1 VTAPPMIRLRTLGAI
16 DLTDPDGREFRVVL
30 QQPKRLALLAY
41 LAVSTPRRF
50 HRRDSL
56 LALFWPDLD
65 AEHARAALRR
75 ALYFLRQQVGDGVV
89 GSRGDEELRVGED
102 SIWCDASAFEA
113 SLDAGDLAGALALYQ
128 GHLLEGLY
136 VAGAPGVEDWLDGA
150 RTRLK
155 DRAAEA
161 AWRLAEASG
170 TPPHA
175 AAQWARRAVGLSPG
189 DEQGICRLLELLSR
203 QGDRTGALRAYE
215 EFVRRLAAEY
225 ELEPSADL
233 RKIMEGIRLRTDVP
247 RHLPVEVHPP
257 PAGRQETIAG
267 LVAVMPFAV
276 HGSAAYAYLAEGAMA
291 LVSTALNG
299 AGDLQTVD
307 PLAVMAALAQLSSPD
322 ESSNGQLARGF
333 GAELLVEGSITEGG
347 GRLRATALLR
357 CASDGHVLSR
367 ADAER
372 TGEAELFDL
381 VDDIVRQLLAARATG
396 PEAHLAHSASLTTS
410 SIRALKAY
418 LAAEREFHLGRH
430 FEAIAGF
437 EQAVA
442 ADPSFALA
450 HYRLAGALAA
460 AAMIGPAR
468 EASARALEYRN
479 RLTERDRLLLD
490 AQHAW
495 LNGDAALAERRYD
508 AAAGGNPDD
517 LEAWF
522 LLGDLLFHSNPYRG
536 RSMVEAREPLERAL
550 RLDPRHVSTLVKL
563 ARIAAL
569 EGDAGL
575 LDTLVTRVLELSPSS
590 DQALA
595 MRALRAFTLRLED
608 DQRQVIEQART
619 ARALSMAVAF
629 TDVALYSGDLPSAA
643 RFGFELT
650 RMARSEGLRGLAHLT
665 LAHLELARGRI
676 SAASAE
682 LDLSALLT
690 PVWTLE
696 VRGLFAALPFLP
708 TGAIDIAAIRA
719 QLEASDSSAALPD
732 PTFPLM
738 LHDPIHGH
746 LRSYLLGQIDARLG
760 NLALVHSASEA
771 MAEMPVPEG
780 AEALVQRL
788 ARSLEAAGRVLQG
801 RAADALRTVEAAR
814 SDVWYQWALASPFY
828 AGGLDR
834 FLRATWLEGLGRDDE
849 ALGWFGSIAERS
861 AWELPFAA
869 PAAFRMGEICDRSGD
884 AAGAARHYGRVVE
897 LWKDC
902 DEMLRPIVEKARKR
916 TAVPAMAG

>member
-1 VTAPPMIRLRTLGAI
+1 VTHSGVIRLRTLGAI

-89 GSRGDEELRVGED
+89 GSRGDEELRVGEE

-113 SLDAGDLAGALALYQ
+113 ALDAGDLAGALALYQ

-136 VAGAPGVEDWLDGA
+136 VAGAPEVQDWLDGA
-150 RTRLK
+150 RTRLR
-155 DRAAEA
+155 DRAADA
-161 AWRLAEASG
+161 AWRLAEANG
-170 TPPHA
+170 TPPQA
-175 AAQWARRAVGLSPG
+175 AAQWARRAVDLSPG
-189 DEQGICRLLELLSR
+189 DEQGICRLIELLSR

-233 RKIMEGIRLRTDVP
+233 QKIMEGIRLRVDPP
-247 RHLPVEVHPP
+247 RHPAAEVHPP
-257 PAGRQETIAG
+257 PAMEQETIAG
-267 LVAVMPFAV
+267 LVAVMPFVV

-307 PLAVMAALAQLSSPD
+307 PLAVMAALAGQSSRE

-333 GAELLVEGSITEGG
+333 GAELMVEGSITEAG
-347 GRLRATALLR
+347 GRLRATAVLR
-357 CASDGHVLSR
+357 CVTEGRVVSR
-367 ADAER
+367 AEAER

-396 PEAHLAHSASLTTS
+396 PEAHLARSASLTTS

-418 LAAEREFHLGRH
+418 LAAEQEFHLGRH

-437 EQAVA
+437 EQAVG

-468 EASARALEYRN
+468 EASARALEHRG
-479 RLTERDRLLLD
+479 RLTERDRRLLD

-495 LNGDAALAERRYD
+495 LGGDVALAERHYD

-575 LDTLVTRVLELSPSS
+575 VETLVRRVLELSPSS

-595 MRALRAFTLRLED
+595 MRALRAFTLRSDE
-608 DQRQVIEQART
+608 DQRQVLEELRT
-619 ARALSMAVAF
+619 ARALSMAIAF
-629 TDVALYSGDLPSAA
+629 TDVALYAGDLASAA
-643 RFGFELT
+643 GFGRELT

-676 SAASAE
+676 SDALAE
-682 LDLSALLT
+682 LDRGAALA
-690 PVWTLE
+690 PVWALE

-708 TGAIDIAAIRA
+708 PGAIDLAAIRG
-719 QLEASDSSAALPD
+719 QLQAWDAAATPAD

-746 LRSYLLGQIDARLG
+746 LRSYLLGQIDARRG
-760 NLALVHSASEA
+760 DITAVHAASEA
-771 MAEMPVPEG
+771 LAELPVPEG
-780 AEALVQRL
+780 TEALVQRL

-801 RAADALRTVEAAR
+801 RAEEALRTVEGAR
-814 SDVWYQWALASPFY
+814 SDAWYQWALASPFY

-834 FLRATWLEGLGRDDE
+834 FLRATWLEQEGRDDE
-849 ALGWFGSIAERS
+849 ALGWYGSIAERS

-869 PAAFRMGEICDRSGD
+869 PAALRMGGICERSGD

-902 DEMLRPIVEKARKR
+902 DEVLRPVVEEARKR
-916 TAVPAMAG
+916 AAVPAMAG

>member
-1 VTAPPMIRLRTLGAI
+1 VTLPLMLRLRTLGAI
-16 DLTDPDGREFRVVL
+16 DLTDHDGRELRVVL

-75 ALYFLRQQVGDGVV
+75 ALYFLRQQLGEGVV
-89 GSRGDEELRVGED
+89 GSRGDEELRVGDET
-102 SIWCDASAFEA
+102 IWCDATAFESA
-113 SLDAGDLAGALALYQ
+113 LDAGDLAGALSLYQ

-136 VAGAPGVEDWLDGA
+136 VAGAPEVEDWLDGA
-150 RTRLK
+150 RTRLR
-155 DRAAEA
+155 DRATDA
-161 AWRLAEASG
+161 AWRLAEAG
-170 TPPHA
+170 ETPPQA
-175 AAQWARRAVGLSPG
+175 AARWARRAVDLSPG
-189 DEQGICRLLELLSR
+189 DEQGICRLIALLSR

-215 EFVRRLAAEY
+215 EFVRHLAAEY

-233 RKIMEGIRLRTDVP
+233 QKTMEGIRLRVDAPSHQAVA
-247 RHLPVEVHPP
+247 VHPP
-257 PAGRQETIAG
+257 AAGEQETATG
-267 LVAVMPFAV
+267 LVAVMPFVV
-276 HGSAAYAYLAEGAMA
+276 HGGAAYAYLAEGAMT

-307 PLAVMAALAQLSSPD
+307 PLAVAAAVAQLPSRD
-322 ESSNGQLARGF
+322 ESSYAQLARGF
-333 GAELLVEGSITEGG
+333 GAELLVEGSITEAG
-347 GRLRATALLR
+347 GRLRATAVLR
-357 CASDGHVLSR
+357 CATEGRVVSR
-367 ADAER
+367 AEAER

-396 PEAHLAHSASLTTS
+396 PEAHLARSASLTTS

-442 ADPSFALA
+442 ADATFALG

-468 EASARALEYRN
+468 EASARALEYLD
-479 RLTERDRLLLD
+479 RLTGRDRLLLQ

-495 LNGDAALAERRYD
+495 LGGDAALAERHYD
-508 AAAGGNPDD
+508 AAAVGNPDD

-522 LLGDLLFHSNPYRG
+522 LLGDLMFHSNPYRG

-569 EGDAGL
+569 EGDDGL
-575 LDTLVTRVLELSPSS
+575 LDTLVSRVLELSPSS
-590 DQALA
+590 DQSLA
-595 MRALRAFTLRLED
+595 MRALRAFTLRSEE
-608 DQRQVIEQART
+608 DQRLVTAELRT
-619 ARALSMAVAF
+619 ARALSMAIAF
-629 TDVALYSGDLPSAA
+629 TDVALYSGDLPAA
-643 RFGFELT
+643 TRFGRELA
-650 RMARSEGLRGLAHLT
+650 RQARSDGLRGLAHLT
-665 LAHLELARGRI
+665 LAHLELAQGRI
-676 SAASAE
+676 SAAWAE
-682 LDLSALLT
+682 LDRSAALA
-690 PVWTLE
+690 PAWTLE

-708 TGAIDIAAIRA
+708 PGAIDAGAIRA
-719 QLEASDSSAALPD
+719 HLEAWDPAVVPPD

-746 LRSYLLGQIDARLG
+746 LRAYLLGQIDARLDDIR
-760 NLALVHSASEA
+760 AVHAGSEA
-771 MAEMPVPEG
+771 LAELPVPEG

-788 ARSLEAAGRVLQG
+788 ARSLEGAGRELQC
-801 RAADALRTVEAAR
+801 RPDEALRTVEGAR
-814 SDVWYQWALASPFY
+814 GDVWYQWALASPFY

-834 FLRATWLEGLGRDDE
+834 FLRATWLEQVGRDDE

-869 PAAFRMGEICDRSGD
+869 PSAFRMGKICERRGD

-897 LWKDC
+897 LWQDC
-902 DEMLRPIVEKARKR
+902 DEVLRPVVEEAARSSA
-916 TAVPAMAG
+916 TSVMI